1 MARSEL
7 QVGVDMTYNGAVKVG
22 EFWRLRWDAMSAVE
36 VVSATGRVEALD
48 VVGVRL
54 SYQVEGGRIDECF
67 VPWRRVVD
75 MRLATDP
82 GVRERYMAA
91 FDLRDGI

>member
-7 QVGVDMTYNGAVKVG
+7 QVGVDMTYQGAVKVG
-22 EFWRLRWDAMSAVE
+22 EFWKLRWDATE
-36 VVSATGRVEALD
+36 RLLNATGRVEALD
-48 VVGVRL
+48 SVGIRL
-54 SYQVEGGRIDECF
+54 SYLGEGGRTNECF

-82 GVRERYMAA
+82 GTRERYMAA
-91 FDLRDGI
+91 LDLLDA